1 MASHSLLV
9 GETPSPIRGGALPR
23 YPHKGASSKMIKRTR
38 SIPFSFRLTPDEAE
52 LLNQKL
58 AASGQSKTDFLM
70 QSLLQTDVIVINDLS
85 ACLAELKRQGSNL
98 NQAMRFAHE
107 FGRTEE
113 LVTAIQQNRNCIQT
127 LQLLARE
134 TRKKVF
140 EKRRTK

>member
-1 MASHSLLV
+1 MV
-9 GETPSPIRGGALPR
+9 
-23 YPHKGASSKMIKRTR
+23 KRAR

-113 LVTAIQQNRNCIQT
+113 LETAIQQNRNCIQA